1 MLWVRTLLKVGRL
14 PCRNVFQQRQQLCPR
29 CWNRLRALQP
39 PGMWLGILE
48 ETFTRASWEN
58 GPSIHTLV
66 PSTNFKLQVLRDH
79 RRISTAVC
87 IRRRGTEA
95 EKARADYRLAFDLSL
110 APHVGI
116 YEFHC
121 QHFFFPHL
129 FIRPPQ
135 IHPSEWTADLSRA
148 WQVSRSAAV
157 ERPVESSCLV
167 TRQMLLIFKDRVLVH
182 VVEQICFFSC
192 ALSRDKMGDSVG
204 CGIVPL
210 PPSHTADRV
219 QRNPLTVRL
228 LIHIPKPSILKIQ

>member
-121 QHFFFPHL
+121 QHFFFSTPL
-129 FIRPPQ
+129 YS
-135 IHPSEWTADLSRA
+135 PST
-148 WQVSRSAAV
+148 
-157 ERPVESSCLV
+157 
-167 TRQMLLIFKDRVLVH
+167 
-182 VVEQICFFSC
+182 
-192 ALSRDKMGDSVG
+192 
-204 CGIVPL
+204 
-210 PPSHTADRV
+210 
-219 QRNPLTVRL
+219 N
-228 LIHIPKPSILKIQ
+228 PSIWVNSWPLSSLTGLSLCGGRASRGELVFGY